1 MASYILG
8 LTPENRNNS
17 LSCAGVTLAS
27 LASSAMCTHSAARH
41 VSNLPRDWIF
51 SFDSRYSSSDLD
63 STRARAA
70 AASAKRSTSRR
81 KLSNMNFI
89 DLFDV

>member
-1 MASYILG
+1 
-8 LTPENRNNS
+8 
-17 LSCAGVTLAS
+17 
-27 LASSAMCTHSAARH
+27 
-41 VSNLPRDWIF
+41 
-51 SFDSRYSSSDLD
+51 LD